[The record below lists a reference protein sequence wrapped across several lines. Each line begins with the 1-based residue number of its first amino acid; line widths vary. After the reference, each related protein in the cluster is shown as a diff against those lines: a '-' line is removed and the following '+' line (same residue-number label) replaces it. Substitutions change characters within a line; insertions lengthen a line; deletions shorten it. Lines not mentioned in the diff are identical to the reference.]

1 MEHPPTCKVPHPE
14 DPVKPPAHLQDVMRF
29 LCSPSAGDL
38 RRLLVRELVNGL
50 DLLLRDRLRRT
61 VNSLPTMLAP
71 KVPLFGP
78 LPMPP
83 AGPLLGLLPV
93 FVPGL
98 GVKSAQDVLA
108 LVAPTLDQREE
119 VHLQSLIELVTGL
132 AGALRACLTMRR
144 LQRNLVQSVWCNA
157 MCSTTIKHTAGQAI
171 RRSLLLNV
179 CNNHAG
185 RQGTPKL
192 LSGWPLQ

>member
-1 MEHPPTCKVPHPE
+1 MTCRASLSSLQSRHCSADICAAKSWSTNLHAYGTQ
-14 DPVKPPAHLQDVMRF
+14 AHKLVCLQDVMRF

-50 DLLLRDRLRRT
+50 DLLLRDRLRRAF
-61 VNSLPTMLAP
+61 NSLPSMLAP
-71 KVPLFGP
+71 RLPLFGP

-98 GVKSAQDVLA
+98 GFKSAQDMLA
-108 LVAPTLDQREE
+108 LVAPTLDQGEE

-132 AGALRACLTMRR
+132 AGALRLCLAKQTAKQASCVAC
-144 LQRNLVQSVWCNA
+144 C
-157 MCSTTIKHTAGQAI
+157 K
-171 RRSLLLNV
+171 V
-179 CNNHAG
+179 CIIHAG
-185 RQGTPKL
+185 TSYFRAL
-192 LSGWPLQ
+192 V

>member
-1 MEHPPTCKVPHPE
+1 MIPNPKDQSNPLV
-14 DPVKPPAHLQDVMRF
+14 HLQDVMRF

-50 DLLLRDRLRRT
+50 DLLLRDRLRRAF
-61 VNSLPTMLAP
+61 NSLPTMLAP
-71 KVPLFGP
+71 RVPLFGP

-98 GVKSAQDVLA
+98 GVRSAQDILA
-108 LVAPTLDQREE
+108 LVAPALDQGEE

-132 AGALRACLTMRR
+132 AGALRVCLAMRR
-144 LQRNLVQSVWCNA
+144 LKCVPVQSVWGNA
-157 MCSTTIKHTAGQAI
+157 RWSTTIKHTAGQAI
-171 RRSLLLNV
+171 RLNAANIV
-179 CNNHAG
+179 RLA
-185 RQGTPKL
+185 
-192 LSGWPLQ
+192 W